1 MIDLK
6 HGDCLELMKEIPDGS
21 VDMVLTS
28 PPYDNLRSYENSLDW
43 DFEIFKNVAS
53 EIYRIIKNGG
63 VVVWVVSDATVNGSE
78 TLTSFKQAI
87 YFKDIGFNV
96 HDTMIWEKS
105 TFSATGALKVRYA
118 PVFEY
123 MFILTKGK
131 LSTFNPIKDRKNKHF
146 GVSHHGTVRKRNGST
161 AAVSG
166 ASNGKVINK
175 YGQRFNVWKIN
186 EEKVLNKLHPAVMPV
201 PLAVDHILSWS
212 NSFDVVLDP
221 FMGSGSTGVACVNT
235 NRKFIGIEKVDKY
248 FEIADKRIKDAQ
260 CSKT

>member
-6 HGDCLELMKEIPDGS
+6 HGDCLELMKDIPNGS

-28 PPYDNLRSYENSLDW
+28 PPYDNLRSYESSLDW
-43 DFEIFKNVAS
+43 DFEIFKNVAN

-78 TLTSFKQAI
+78 SLTSFKQAI
-87 YFKDIGFNV
+87 YFKDIGFDV

-105 TFSATGALKVRYA
+105 TFSAVGALKVRYA

-123 MFILTKGK
+123 MFILSKGK
-131 LSTFNPIKDRKNKHF
+131 LKTFNPIKDRKNKHY
-146 GVSHHGTVRKRNGST
+146 GVAHHGTIRKRNGST

-166 ASNGKVINK
+166 ASSGKVINE
-175 YGQRFNVWKIN
+175 YGQRFNIWKIN
-186 EEKVLNKLHPAVMPV
+186 EEKVLNKLHPAVFPV
-201 PLAVDHILSWS
+201 QLAQDHIISWS
-212 NSFDVVLDP
+212 NPDDIILDP

-235 NRKFIGIEKVDKY
+235 NRNFIGIEKVGKY
-248 FEIADKRIKDAQ
+248 FEIAEKRIKDAI
-260 CSKT
+260 CG

>member
-6 HGDCLELMKEIPDGS
+6 HGDCLEIMKDIPSGS

-28 PPYDNLRSYENSLDW
+28 PPYDELRDYNGTLEW
-43 DFEIFKNVAS
+43 DFDVFKNVAN

-63 VVVWVVSDATVNGSE
+63 VVVWVVNDATVNGSE
-78 TLTSFKQAI
+78 SLTSFKQAI

-105 TFSATGALKVRYA
+105 TFSAVGALKVRYA

-123 MFILTKGK
+123 MFILSKGK
-131 LSTFNPIKDRKNKHF
+131 LKTFNPIKDRKNKHY
-146 GVSHHGTVRKRNGST
+146 GVAHHGTIRQRNGST

-166 ASNGKVINK
+166 ASSGKVINE

-186 EEKVLNKLHPAVMPV
+186 EEKVLNKLHPAVFPV
-201 PLAVDHILSWS
+201 QLAQDHIISWS
-212 NSFDVVLDP
+212 NPDDIILDP
-221 FMGSGSTGVACVNT
+221 FMGSGSTGVSCVNT
-235 NRKFIGIEKVDKY
+235 NRNFIGIEKVGKY
-248 FEIADKRIKDAQ
+248 FEIAEKRIKDAI
-260 CSKT
+260 CG

>member
-87 YFKDIGFNV
+87 YFKDIG
-96 HDTMIWEKS
+96 DE
-105 TFSATGALKVRYA
+105 LK
-118 PVFEY
+118 
-123 MFILTKGK
+123 
-131 LSTFNPIKDRKNKHF
+131 
-146 GVSHHGTVRKRNGST
+146 
-161 AAVSG
+161 
-166 ASNGKVINK
+166 
-175 YGQRFNVWKIN
+175 
-186 EEKVLNKLHPAVMPV
+186 
-201 PLAVDHILSWS
+201 
-212 NSFDVVLDP
+212 
-221 FMGSGSTGVACVNT
+221 
-235 NRKFIGIEKVDKY
+235 
-248 FEIADKRIKDAQ
+248 
-260 CSKT
+260 